1 MSVMNWGQVK
11 YTSVIHSLGISTTTS
26 SLSSLSSNAE
36 FWNKSSF
43 LNAGE
48 TLIIMRILML
58 ENAVQKLE
66 ILHHFEAIVLFCN
79 FENNVFVFDG
89 KQN

>member
-1 MSVMNWGQVK
+1 M
-11 YTSVIHSLGISTTTS
+11 
-26 SLSSLSSNAE
+26 
-36 FWNKSSF
+36 
-43 LNAGE
+43 
-48 TLIIMRILML
+48 

-89 KQN
+89 KQNCC